1 MKINAVSIPARYMAL
16 FRAIETARPGHKRL
30 FSDPFAAAFLTR
42 RLQWIAKVSSLPILG
57 SPVVKLVNRQRSG
70 ALSSGIARTCYIDEL
85 VEKSIAGGARQ
96 LIILGA
102 GFDTRALRMEA
113 LRSIPVIEFDL
124 PETARFKRAT
134 LEALPCGL
142 PAHVRYYEADFNRQ
156 DLAQLFREKQID
168 TGLPTLVLW
177 EGVTN
182 YLSPASVNTI
192 FRVLNSFVKG
202 SSIIFTY
209 IDKLVLESPSL
220 YDATD
225 KLALR
230 RSSKDEPWAFGFHPA
245 ELPHYLDLF
254 GFTLQ
259 ADTGACEYRHM
270 YMPERAGWNK
280 GYGFY
285 RVAVARRK

>member
-1 MKINAVSIPARYMAL
+1 MKIHAVSIPARYMAL

-30 FSDPFAAAFLTR
+30 FNDPFAAAFLTR
-42 RLQWIAKVSSLPILG
+42 ELQWIIKLSTLPLLG
-57 SPVVKLVNRQRSG
+57 SPVVRMINRRRSG
-70 ALSSGIARTCYIDEL
+70 ALSSGIARTRYIDEL

-102 GFDTRALRMEA
+102 GFDTRAQRME
-113 LRSIPVIEFDL
+113 LLHSIPVIEFDL
-124 PETARFKRAT
+124 PETARFKRVT
-134 LEALPCGL
+134 LEALPGGL
-142 PAHVRYYEADFNRQ
+142 PGHVRYCEADFNRQ
-156 DLAQLFREKQID
+156 DLAQLFKETQID
-168 TGLPTLVLW
+168 TSVPTLILW

-192 FRVLNSFVKG
+192 FRVLNSFVRG
-202 SSIIFTY
+202 SSVIFTY

-220 YDATD
+220 YDATERLVV
-225 KLALR
+225 K

-285 RVAVARRK
+285 RVAVAAKR